1 MKETMLIYTTYLE
14 KFQMLTN
21 EQFGLLVRLLLAYQ
35 ATDEIPE
42 IDDALVSMA
51 FDVIKVDLDQNNDK
65 YQETIDKR
73 KEAGRKA
80 AEKRWGKD
88 EIANDSNAIN
98 RIPNVTNASN
108 NSNVKNR
115 MRNIA
120 NMHDSVSVSVSV
132 SDYIKKN
139 TSKEVLKEKRFA
151 PPSLDEVTQY
161 CNERENGIDPQRFI
175 DFYESK
181 GWMIGKNKMK
191 DWKAAVRSWE
201 SRDKPSAKESKP
213 LTWGTMI
220 YDPAE
225 EQHPPRFGFPAE
237 WFRGNTLITE
247 SVRNVIHPKDTS
259 KGIYEAFEVKVPE
272 LINLF
277 ELRRSYYEQHN
288 SE

>member
-1 MKETMLIYTTYLE
+1 VTVTESHATEKEE
-14 KFQMLTN
+14 
-21 EQFGLLVRLLLAYQ
+21 
-35 ATDEIPE
+35 EI
-42 IDDALVSMA
+42 
-51 FDVIKVDLDQNNDK
+51 
-65 YQETIDKR
+65 R
-73 KEAGRKA
+73 
-80 AEKRWGKD
+80 
-88 EIANDSNAIN
+88 
-98 RIPNVTNASN
+98 
-108 NSNVKNR
+108 
-115 MRNIA
+115 
-120 NMHDSVSVSVSV
+120 
-132 SDYIKKN
+132 KKN
-139 TSKEVLKEKRFA
+139 KNNIFTPPTVSEVKA
-151 PPSLDEVTQY
+151 Y
-161 CNERENGIDPQRFI
+161 CQIRNNGINPEAFVDY
-175 DFYESK
+175 YESK

-201 SRDKPSAKESKP
+201 SRDKPPAKESKP

>member
-1 MKETMLIYTTYLE
+1 MI
-14 KFQMLTN
+14 
-21 EQFGLLVRLLLAYQ
+21 
-35 ATDEIPE
+35 
-42 IDDALVSMA
+42 
-51 FDVIKVDLDQNNDK
+51 NDK
-65 YQETIDKR
+65 C
-73 KEAGRKA
+73 
-80 AEKRWGKD
+80 
-88 EIANDSNAIN
+88 
-98 RIPNVTNASN
+98 
-108 NSNVKNR
+108 
-115 MRNIA
+115 
-120 NMHDSVSVSVSV
+120 
-132 SDYIKKN
+132 IKKN

-201 SRDKPSAKESKP
+201 SRDKPPAKESKP

>member
-1 MKETMLIYTTYLE
+1 MERGSFLIYRSFAEVMCDLSDEDAGRLFKAISAYALDGEEPELSGTLSGYFKLMKPQFDANRQKYENGCKSKT
-14 KFQMLTN
+14 KTKPN
-21 EQFGLLVRLLLAYQ
+21 EEQVGSK
-35 ATDEIPE
+35 PE
-42 IDDALVSMA
+42 AKQKQTRSKTEANQKLNGANENDNEND
-51 FDVIKVDLDQNNDK
+51 NDK
-65 YQETIDKR
+65 C
-73 KEAGRKA
+73 
-80 AEKRWGKD
+80 
-88 EIANDSNAIN
+88 
-98 RIPNVTNASN
+98 
-108 NSNVKNR
+108 
-115 MRNIA
+115 
-120 NMHDSVSVSVSV
+120 
-132 SDYIKKN
+132 IKKN

-201 SRDKPSAKESKP
+201 SRDKPPAKESKP
-213 LTWGTMI
+213 ITWGTMI

-237 WFRGNTLITE
+237 WFNGNTLITE

-259 KGIYEAFEVKVPE
+259 KGLYEAFEVKAPE

-277 ELRRSYYEQHN
+277 KLRRDYYEQHY